1 MIIKAPGQIELVVTD
16 KQESYPVLPLRT
28 AVLFPGLLVSLQIT
42 REENAR
48 VIKSC
53 HSAKK
58 EIVASYSPNV
68 PSDET
73 TPVCQVGVLAR
84 LHDVRQGAGDTLLVT
99 LEGIKRVSIE
109 ELTVK
114 EKVMYGSVADCA
126 VHSSQESLL
135 ESKVAEVIATVNEI
149 SQIDPTYAPEQSHVL
164 ARLVKD
170 PSLLADKTAYTFH
183 FPLSAKQEIL
193 ETVELSER
201 YTRLLTHLK
210 MELNQAST
218 LHSINAKVKESIADD
233 QKKYFLRQQLHEI
246 RRQLGDDFTEEREV
260 ARLRVQL
267 RATSALPAEA
277 HGLATIEL
285 DRLEHLSTASA
296 EYGNTKNYLDWL
308 LAMPWGKCQPESY
321 EIKDAQRILNN
332 EYFGPQNLKEQIL
345 QRLSVRKLLGGV
357 NEGPTLC
364 LVGAPGTGKAALARS
379 IAKSMGKDFVRLSV
393 GGITDVADVTGE
405 PRTFLGAL
413 PGKIVRTIRD
423 CGSCDPVVLIEDLD
437 HFNVQNDSSV
447 NMALLEALDTRKNN
461 RFLDRYL
468 GIPFDLSKV
477 FFICSARSM
486 EELPEQFMPRLEI
499 VELPGYIEKEKIVI
513 SQRYIIP
520 DLLKKHGIT
529 RTELKF
535 SDKVL
540 TKLITGY
547 TQEAGLLAFSQQ
559 IEKICR
565 KIALEK
571 AEKRRSSWT
580 VNEKN
585 LESYLGLPDFF
596 PEKMETKAEIG
607 IAAGLAWTG
616 AGGEL
621 MFIEGLKMKGE
632 GRIITTGS
640 LGEVMR
646 ESIQAAHSYVRSR
659 ADMLAIDFMD
669 FDAFDIH
676 IHFPSGAI
684 PKDGP
689 SAGAAVCL
697 VIASILAE
705 RPIRND
711 IGMTGEVTL
720 RGKVLPVAGIKEKVS
735 AAYRAGMSHVAMPKE
750 NQKDIRELPK
760 EIQRKITFHLIE
772 KIDELFEL
780 CLLDFT
786 PSTYTLEKIFTEE
799 IEKAKRRRKGQNHRR
814 RVDTRK

>member
-1 MIIKAPGQIELVVTD
+1 MIIKAPGQLELVVSD
-16 KQESYPVLPLRT
+16 KQETYPVLPLRT

-53 HSAKK
+53 HASKK
-58 EIVASYSPNV
+58 NIVAAYSPSMPHEV
-68 PSDET
+68 D
-73 TPVCQVGVLAR
+73 TPVSQVGVLAR

-99 LEGIKRVSIE
+99 LEGIKRVAIE
-109 ELTVK
+109 ELTTK
-114 EKVMYGSVADCA
+114 DRALYGAVDECA
-126 VHSSQESLL
+126 VKPHDVGDIAM
-135 ESKVAEVIATVNEI
+135 KVSAIIETVNEI
-149 SQIDPTYAPEQSHVL
+149 SRIDPTYAPEQSQVL
-164 ARLVKD
+164 ARLVQE

-183 FPLSAKQEIL
+183 LPLSAKQEIL
-193 ETVELSER
+193 ETVDLSSR
-201 YTRLLTHLK
+201 LDRLLDHLK
-210 MELNQAST
+210 IELNQAAT
-218 LHSINAKVKESIADD
+218 LHSINAKVRETIAED

-260 ARLRVQL
+260 ALLRKQL
-267 RATSALPAEA
+267 RDTKALPNEA
-277 HGLATIEL
+277 QALATIEL

-308 LAMPWGKCQPESY
+308 LAVPWGKYQPESY

-364 LVGAPGTGKAALARS
+364 LIGAPGTGKAALAKA
-379 IAKSMGKDFVRLSV
+379 IAKAMNKDFIRLSV
-393 GGITDVADVTGE
+393 GGIGDVADVTGE

-413 PGKIVRTIRD
+413 PGKVIRTIREA
-423 CGSCDPVVLIEDLD
+423 GSCDPVVLIEDLD

-447 NMALLEALDTRKNN
+447 NMALLEAIDTRKNN

-486 EELPEQFMPRLEI
+486 EELPEQFIPRFEI

-520 DLLKKHGIT
+520 ELLKKHGIT
-529 RTELKF
+529 RSELKF

-547 TQEAGLLAFSQQ
+547 TQESGLLAFSQQ

-580 VNEKN
+580 INEKN

-621 MFIEGLKMKGE
+621 MFIEGLKMKGD
-632 GRIITTGS
+632 GKIITTGS

-646 ESIQAAHSYVRSR
+646 ESIQA
-659 ADMLAIDFMD
+659 
-669 FDAFDIH
+669 
-676 IHFPSGAI
+676 
-684 PKDGP
+684 
-689 SAGAAVCL
+689 
-697 VIASILAE
+697 
-705 RPIRND
+705 
-711 IGMTGEVTL
+711 
-720 RGKVLPVAGIKEKVS
+720 
-735 AAYRAGMSHVAMPKE
+735 
-750 NQKDIRELPK
+750 
-760 EIQRKITFHLIE
+760 
-772 KIDELFEL
+772 
-780 CLLDFT
+780 
-786 PSTYTLEKIFTEE
+786 
-799 IEKAKRRRKGQNHRR
+799 
-814 RVDTRK
+814 